1 MSLEYLLLFGLGL
14 AVATVLATMG
24 TEIVDFVIIEVK
36 ELIQK

>member
-24 TEIVDFVIIEVK
+24 TGIVDFVLEQIK
-36 ELIQK
+36 QLIS